1 MNRLLRN
8 SLTCLIASFM
18 ISAMFSLTM
27 INGITNMLTKE
38 NLERCL
44 SEINIESLLA
54 TQNLDYSQIVD
65 NYVNDTNMSK
75 DDVEKI
81 LESSEYSS
89 LVGNYVMD
97 SDMIDLSQYF
107 DGTDIVGDE
116 ESVEDTLSSID
127 KTMKSED
134 IKDVFEKLGVNYTE
148 SDINYFKNSL
158 TAEVAPKVQTQIDE
172 VLNQNSQDLKK
183 INIDGIKKIFTQKT
197 VTTNKIIIVVCA
209 LLILLLNYKNVS
221 FLTVYAINSFVVLV
235 GLELFDFI
243 IKKVNGAVPS
253 EYATIVKGFTKPLS
267 NQFNKDINTFI
278 WGVIICVLLQII
290 MHILINKTEVGDKF
304 SFLRYGGKKETEDNF
319 KEMYNDFNDDYSV
332 LADSMDFSQF
342 DEGTGES
349 AYDTNELKD
358 ITFSKGP
365 YIHD

>member
-1 MNRLLRN
+1 
-8 SLTCLIASFM
+8 M
-18 ISAMFSLTM
+18 IKKIELHLHLDGSIREETANEILGKKCNLKAKDKCEDLNEYLEKFEIPSIILQ
-27 INGITNMLTKE
+27 TKE

-54 TQNLDYSQIVD
+54 TQNLDYSQVVD

-243 IKKVNGAVPS
+243 IKKVDISIHSINCN
-253 EYATIVKGFTKPLS
+253 LS
-267 NQFNKDINTFI
+267 TFI
-278 WGVIICVLLQII
+278 II
-290 MHILINKTEVGDKF
+290 
-304 SFLRYGGKKETEDNF
+304 
-319 KEMYNDFNDDYSV
+319 
-332 LADSMDFSQF
+332 
-342 DEGTGES
+342 
-349 AYDTNELKD
+349 
-358 ITFSKGP
+358 
-365 YIHD
+365 